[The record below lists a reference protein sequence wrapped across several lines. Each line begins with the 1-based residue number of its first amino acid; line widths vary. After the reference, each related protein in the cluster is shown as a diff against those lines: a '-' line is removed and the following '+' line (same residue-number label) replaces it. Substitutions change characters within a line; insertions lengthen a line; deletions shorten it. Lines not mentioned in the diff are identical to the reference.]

1 MTNEVDTAALQGRIR
16 DLKLTQ
22 RALADHL
29 GADAATVSMLLRGK
43 RRITPAEAKQIAG
56 FLKLPIGEVLRL
68 FGVDVSEDPKVPI
81 IGHCTTE
88 GLVTLLAPGAQD
100 RAAGPADL
108 PRDARAIQ
116 VRAPFA
122 PGDGWILFCEGTQSD
137 PSENLGRLCL
147 AATATGELT
156 IGVIARGY
164 QSGRFNITTRF
175 FTLGAPLEN
184 LSLVWASRVFW
195 IRPS

>member
-16 DLKLTQ
+16 DLKRTQ

-43 RRITPAEAKQIAG
+43 RRITPAEAKQIAE

-68 FGVDVSEDPKVPI
+68 FGVDVSEDPEVPVV
-81 IGHCTTE
+81 GYCGVDGE
-88 GLVTLLAPGAQD
+88 VTLLAEGSYD
-100 RAAGPADL
+100 RVRGPADL

-116 VRAPFA
+116 VRATFA
-122 PGDGWILFCEGTQSD
+122 PADAWIIFVEGTRAAPED
-137 PSENLGRLCL
+137 HIGRLCL
-147 AATATGELT
+147 AAAADGTLQ
-156 IGVIARGY
+156 IGVLARGY
-164 QSGRFNITTRF
+164 KSGSFNLTSRF
-175 FTLGAPLEN
+175 FSLGAPLEN
-184 LSLVWASRVFW
+184 LSLVWASRVLW